1 MTEFDKIKLTPDE
14 REWLAKA
21 CPYLKP
27 SYLDFLSA
35 YRFNPAQLHL
45 SFVPIPED
53 AEKDARGDVKARGDI
68 HIHAVGPWRE
78 TILWEVPLMA
88 CLSEIYFTTADK
100 DWNYDGQEGAY
111 GSCFKNSM
119 RVTQLD
125 VVEQAYEKAKTLLAA
140 GCSFSEFGTRRRRS
154 YHTQDLVMEAILRA
168 QKDSPDAPAKVS
180 GTSNVS
186 HSSLTVLPDCHSTK
200 AVWPI
205 GASRDEV

>member
-35 YRFNPAQLHL
+35 YRFKPAQLRL
-45 SFVPIPED
+45 SFEPIPED
-53 AEKDARGDVKARGDI
+53 VDKDAHGDVKARGNI
-68 HIHAVGPWRE
+68 HIHAVGPWQE

-111 GSCFKNSM
+111 TLQSKQ
-119 RVTQLD
+119 RATVTLLPA
-125 VVEQAYEKAKTLLAA
+125 VEQAYEKAKTLLAA

-154 YHTQDLVMEAILRA
+154 YRTQDLIMKAILRA

-180 GTSNVS
+180 GTSNV
-186 HSSLTVLPDCHSTK
+186 
-200 AVWPI
+200 
-205 GASRDEV
+205 GA